1 MQPRN
6 SLANAFATAC
16 NAHDQI
22 NDAAAEIER
31 WSAEQPLSV
40 NAQRQT
46 ALIRK
51 LRAVHKALY
60 RLENELTDTFAH
72 EAKAQERRRS
82 RVLGDLRHA

>member
-16 NAHDQI
+16 NAYDQTL
-22 NDAAAEIER
+22 AALSEIDQ
-31 WSAEQPLSV
+31 WSAEQPLTV

-46 ALIRK
+46 ALTRK
-51 LRAVHKALY
+51 LRAVHKTLY